1 MIILVQDLRSLD
13 LSEMLQLMEE
23 LNEPAFRAKQLF
35 AWVHNKEISSLDE
48 ASNLG
53 KGLLEKI
60 KPKSFDFIF
69 EYSKETSVSGWYY

>member
-1 MIILVQDLRSLD
+1 MVQDLRSLD

-53 KGLLEKI
+53 KGLLEN
-60 KPKSFDFIF
+60 
-69 EYSKETSVSGWYY
+69 